1 MISALTVVPRLEGRP
16 EIAVL
21 DGHERDGR
29 IDGAPI
35 PDNITISGNS
45 QQEMPDNYVNGAFVY
60 DVGDGFIWIVFWT
73 KNNQVSTK
81 IFIRYNDSTEPNNS
95 ILWHQV
101 VNNLHPRLSEDC
113 AFGYTARARI
123 EPNANGQ
130 VLTANISRV
139 SSVFD

>member
-1 MISALTVVPRLEGRP
+1 MAFINVPTTITNDIGHGQHL
-16 EIAVL
+16 VL
-21 DGHERDGR
+21 LSSNYR
-29 IDGAPI
+29 PI

-60 DVGDGFIWIVFWT
+60 DIGDGFIWIVFWT

-81 IFIRYNDSTEPNNS
+81 IFIRCNDSTEPNNS

-113 AFGYTARARI
+113 AFGYTARASI

-139 SSVFD
+139 